1 MTADSAPDRSC
12 RHSLFHRARRT
23 GERDR
28 GSDFAAVRRLSYL
41 GSLCAFV
48 PRSGKSLPSN
58 PDAGPARI
66 IRKELAGMKKLF
78 HKKLAYRWLRPTF
91 VTLWSPLILAS
102 AAFAQA
108 TSSSPWENAVNVLMT
123 AFTSTIARGLS
134 LVAIVVS
141 GLTFAMCLVAATFNL
156 LGSLL
161 GGFLMFLLLYFIAR
175 WATETYPQI
184 LRFLLTSTKLRTHYD
199 PAKFNL
205 VTIRRVSHV

>member
-28 GSDFAAVRRLSYL
+28 GSDFAAVRRLSYI
-41 GSLCAFV
+41 GSLFAFV
-48 PRSGKSLPSN
+48 PRSGESLPSN

-78 HKKLAYRWLRPTF
+78 HKHLASRLLRPTF

-108 TSSSPWENAVNVLMT
+108 TGSSPWENAVNVLMT

-141 GLTFAMCLVAATFNL
+141 GLTFAFGEGGSKRVLAGVLFGVGMAIAAVNFMAWL
-156 LGSLL
+156 
-161 GGFLMFLLLYFIAR
+161 F
-175 WATETYPQI
+175 P
-184 LRFLLTSTKLRTHYD
+184 
-199 PAKFNL
+199 
-205 VTIRRVSHV
+205 